1 MGKDLGFFSN
11 MTGDLILVRIILV
24 WVAITEHHKLGNLN
38 NKCLFL
44 TILES
49 GKSKIVVPEDL
60 VSGNGPL
67 PGGRQSLFLQFLS

>member
-1 MGKDLGFFSN
+1 

-24 WVAITEHHKLGNLN
+24 WVAIIEHHKLGNLN

-49 GKSKIVVPEDL
+49 GKSKIMVPEDL

-67 PGGRQSLFLQFLS
+67 PGGKGRSSLSSFFLIRALISS

>member
-1 MGKDLGFFSN
+1 

-49 GKSKIVVPEDL
+49 EKSKIVVPEDL

-67 PGGRQSLFLQFLS
+67 PGGRQSLSLQFLS

>member
-1 MGKDLGFFSN
+1 

-24 WVAITEHHKLGNLN
+24 WVAIIEHHKLGNLN

-49 GKSKIVVPEDL
+49 GKSKMVVPEDL

-67 PGGRQSLFLQFLS
+67 PGARDRSSLSSFFLIRALIAS

>member
-1 MGKDLGFFSN
+1 

-24 WVAITEHHKLGNLN
+24 WVAIIEHHKLGNLN

-49 GKSKIVVPEDL
+49 GKSKIMVPEDL
-60 VSGNGPL
+60 VSGDGPP
-67 PGGRQSLFLQFLS
+67 PGS